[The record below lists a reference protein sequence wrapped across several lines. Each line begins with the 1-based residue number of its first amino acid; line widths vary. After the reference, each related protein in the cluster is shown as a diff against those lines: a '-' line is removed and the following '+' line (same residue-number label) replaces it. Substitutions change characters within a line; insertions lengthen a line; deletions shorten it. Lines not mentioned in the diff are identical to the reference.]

1 MDSNNTGR
9 NINKWLA
16 SNKVGRL
23 VIKFFTILGNIIH
36 AILFGLLIP
45 KRYRGLTRKDIYTI
59 IFKSDSP
66 EGRKFDL
73 WLLGLIGFNLL
84 LIVLDSV
91 PKLHENI
98 GLLLRILEWCCTIIF
113 TFEYYLRIYCL
124 RYPWKYIFSFYGLI
138 DFLSIFPV
146 YLSIF
151 VSATQTLSVL
161 RLLRLLRLF
170 RILKLQRFID
180 ESGRILAAL
189 RRSMYKTL
197 IFMLFVF
204 IVAVILGAVVYTIE
218 EGQNPNIT
226 SIPLGVYW
234 AVVTLTTVGYGDIS
248 PVTPVGQFMIV
259 MLLGYSIIAVPT
271 GIVTGEVVNA
281 HNEAKSRRASA
292 KTSKLNDSAGDE
304 ARHREYKQEDETENE
319 PVDEAPE
326 APKPGAAEGG
336 STKEPVSHCPHC
348 GHDEYDPDAIYCKHC
363 GTRLDRV
370 NNRSWISDF
379 FAQ

>member
-16 SNKVGRL
+16 SNKMGQL
-23 VIKFFTILGNIIH
+23 VIKLFTILGNVLH
-36 AILFGLLIP
+36 AILFGLLLP
-45 KRYRGLTRKDIYTI
+45 KRHRGLTRKDIYTI

-84 LIVLDSV
+84 LIILDSV
-91 PKLHENI
+91 PKLHDNI
-98 GLLLRILEWCCTIIF
+98 GLVLRILEWCCTIVF

-124 RYPWKYIFSFYGLI
+124 RYPWKYIFSFYGII

-180 ESGRILAAL
+180 ESGRILSAL

-204 IVAVILGAVVYTIE
+204 ITAVILGAIVYTIE
-218 EGQNPNIT
+218 EGKNPNIT

-248 PVTPVGQFMIV
+248 PVTPVGQFISMVV

-281 HNEAKSRRASA
+281 HNEAKSGKARAEA
-292 KTSKLNDSAGDE
+292 AEQRDYKKEDDAGE
-304 ARHREYKQEDETENE
+304 ETVQETQ
-319 PVDEAPE
+319 APE
-326 APKPGAAEGG
+326 SIGEQPHGG
-336 STKEPVSHCPHC
+336 TLEPVSHCPHC
-348 GHDEYDPDAIYCKHC
+348 GHDEFDADAIYCKHC
-363 GTRLDRV
+363 GTRLDRI